1 MERSIAASA
10 LNQLKM
16 NGEELKRLANKR
28 AAAWTAE
35 PYDEETRSQVQS
47 MIVADGD
54 ELVESFYTDLEF
66 GTGGLRG
73 LMGPGT
79 NRMNKYTV
87 AQATQGLAQYIL
99 KAQPQ
104 DARVAIAHDSR
115 NGSPDFAR
123 VAAEVLAG
131 NGIEVHLFPA
141 LRPTPQLSF
150 TVRHLECTSGIV
162 ITASHNPKEYNGY
175 KVYWNDGGQIVPPH
189 DHGIIAEVRG
199 VQGPNA
205 VKWGRDESS
214 QERIKMTSS
223 ETDDAYFQT
232 VTDLRMDRDLIEKG
246 SDLPIVYTPLHGT
259 GSISVIPAL
268 AKAGFRNVHIVESQ
282 REPDGD
288 FPTVHSPNPEEGA
301 ALSAAI
307 DLAKEVNA
315 QLVLGTDPD
324 SDRVGIAVP
333 DAKADGG
340 WRLLNGNETG
350 ALLVD
355 YVVSGRAANGT
366 LQPGVDFVAK
376 TIVTSDL
383 MTEIGK
389 AAGLDVIE
397 TLTGFKWIAAAIR
410 EQEGKGKFVV
420 GGEESYGYM
429 IGDAVRDKD
438 AVAAACMICEMAHAA
453 QREGLDMLGRL
464 ERIHRTH
471 GAYLEALVSQTKQ
484 GRAGKEKIAQ
494 QMKTFRSNP
503 PAQLGGERVVELRDY
518 HAQTR
523 TVLTDGTSHGMDF
536 PPSNVIQMVTE
547 RGSIVTARPSGTEPK
562 IKFYFS
568 VRMDKS
574 ELAEAVNYE
583 AAMQVLQHRIQDLKG
598 SLGVS

>member
-1 MERSIAASA
+1 
-10 LNQLKM
+10 M
-16 NGEELKRLANKR
+16 NAEELKGLARHR
-28 AAAWTAE
+28 AAAWTE
-35 PYDEETRSQVQS
+35 GPYDAGTRSEVQH
-47 MIVADGD
+47 MMEADGE

-79 NRMNKYTV
+79 NRMNRYTV
-87 AQATQGLAQYIL
+87 AQATQGLAQYVL

-104 DARVAIAHDSR
+104 NARVAIAHDSR
-115 NGSPDFAR
+115 NGSPEFAR

-150 TVRHLECTSGIV
+150 TVRHLKCTSGIV

-189 DHGIIAEVRG
+189 DHGIIQEVRG
-199 VQGPNA
+199 VEGPNA
-205 VKWGRDESS
+205 VHWGKDESS
-214 QERIKMTSS
+214 QSRIHITTSAVD
-223 ETDDAYFQT
+223 EAYLQT
-232 VTDLRMDRDLIEKG
+232 VTDLRMDQNLIENG
-246 SDLPIVYTPLHGT
+246 SDLLIVYTPLHGT
-259 GSISVIPAL
+259 GSVSVIPAL
-268 AKAGFRNVHIVESQ
+268 ARAGFRNVHIVESQ
-282 REPDGD
+282 RNPDGN

-307 DLAKEVNA
+307 ELAREVNA

-333 DAKADGG
+333 DAKASGG

-355 YVVSGRAANGT
+355 YVVNGRAANGT
-366 LQPGVDFVAK
+366 LKPGFDFVAK

-383 MTEIGK
+383 MAEIGK
-389 AAGLDVIE
+389 SAGLDVHE

-410 EQEGKGKFVV
+410 EQEGKGRFVV

-438 AVAAACMICEMAHAA
+438 AVAAACLICEMAHSA

-464 ERIHRTH
+464 ERIHRNH

-484 GRAGKEKIAQ
+484 GRAGKKEIAE
-494 QMKTFRSNP
+494 QMETFRSNP
-503 PAQLGGERVVELRDY
+503 PAKFGDERVVELRDY
-518 HAQTR
+518 QAQTQ
-523 TVLTDGTSHGMDF
+523 TNLIENTSR
-536 PPSNVIQMVTE
+536 PIELPSSNVIQMITE
-547 RGSIVTARPSGTEPK
+547 HGSIVTARPSGTEPK

-568 VRMDKS
+568 VRMDKAS
-574 ELAEAVNYE
+574 LAKASSYD
-583 AAMQVLQHRIQDLKG
+583 AAMQMLQHRIDSLKLA
-598 SLGVS
+598 LGVG

>member
-1 MERSIAASA
+1 
-10 LNQLKM
+10 M
-16 NGEELKRLANKR
+16 NGKALKTLAQER
-28 AAAWTAE
+28 AMAWTE
-35 PYDEETRSQVQS
+35 GPYDEITRAEVKQL
-47 MIVADGD
+47 IDADGE

-79 NRMNKYTV
+79 NRMNRYTV

-99 KAQPQ
+99 KAKAHG
-104 DARVAIAHDSR
+104 ARVAIAHDSR
-115 NGSPDFAR
+115 NGSPMFAR

-189 DHGIIAEVRG
+189 DHGIIEEVRG
-199 VQGPNA
+199 VMGPEA
-205 VKWGRDESS
+205 VKWGKDSDS
-214 QERIKMTSS
+214 QRRINLTGSAV
-223 ETDDAYFQT
+223 DDAYLKT
-232 VTDLRMDRDLIEKG
+232 VTDLRMDTDLIENG
-246 SDLPIVYTPLHGT
+246 SDLPVVFTPLHGT
-259 GSISVIPAL
+259 GSVSVIPAL
-268 AKAGFRNVHIVESQ
+268 SRAGFRSVHIVESQ
-282 REPDGD
+282 REPDGN

-307 DLAKEVNA
+307 ELAREVNA

-324 SDRVGIAVP
+324 ADRVGIAVP
-333 DAKADGG
+333 DANAEGG

-355 YVVSGRAANGT
+355 YVVNGRAANGT
-366 LQPGVDFVAK
+366 LQPGFDFVAK

-383 MTEIGK
+383 MSEIGK
-389 AAGLDVIE
+389 AAGLDVHE

-410 EQEGKGKFVV
+410 EQEGKGRFVV

-438 AVAAACMICEMAHAA
+438 AVAAACLICEMAHAA

-471 GAYLEALVSQTKQ
+471 GAFREALVAQTKQ
-484 GRAGKEKIAQ
+484 GRAGKEEIAQ
-494 QMKTFRSNP
+494 QMESFRSNP
-503 PAQLGGERVVELRDY
+503 PAELGGESVVELRDY
-518 HAQTR
+518 KSQTS
-523 TVLTDGTSHGMDF
+523 TNLTDGTTQSIDL
-536 PPSNVIQMVTE
+536 PSSNVIQMITAN
-547 RGSIVTARPSGTEPK
+547 GSIVTARPSGTEPK

-568 VRMDKS
+568 VRMAKS
-574 ELAEAVNYE
+574 TLAAASSYDDAMRDLDDQIQSLKEA
-583 AAMQVLQHRIQDLKG
+583 
-598 SLGVS
+598 LGVG

>member
-1 MERSIAASA
+1 MDGKALKTLAQERA
-10 LNQLKM
+10 M
-16 NGEELKRLANKR
+16 
-28 AAAWTAE
+28 AWTE
-35 PYDEETRSQVQS
+35 GPYDEITRAEVKQL
-47 MIVADGD
+47 IDADGE

-79 NRMNKYTV
+79 NRMNRYTV

-99 KAQPQ
+99 KAKAHG
-104 DARVAIAHDSR
+104 ARVAIAHDSR
-115 NGSPDFAR
+115 NGSPMFAR

-189 DHGIIAEVRG
+189 DHGIIEEVRG
-199 VQGPNA
+199 VMGPEA
-205 VKWGRDESS
+205 VKWGKDSDS
-214 QERIKMTSS
+214 QRRINLTGSAV
-223 ETDDAYFQT
+223 DDAYLKT
-232 VTDLRMDRDLIEKG
+232 VTDLRMDTDLIENG
-246 SDLPIVYTPLHGT
+246 SDLPVVFTPLHGT
-259 GSISVIPAL
+259 GSVSVIPAL
-268 AKAGFRNVHIVESQ
+268 SRAGFRSVHIVESQ
-282 REPDGD
+282 REPDGN

-307 DLAKEVNA
+307 ELAREVNA

-324 SDRVGIAVP
+324 ADRVGIAVP
-333 DAKADGG
+333 DANAEGG

-355 YVVSGRAANGT
+355 YVVNGRAANGT
-366 LQPGVDFVAK
+366 LQPGFDFVAK

-383 MTEIGK
+383 MSEIGK
-389 AAGLDVIE
+389 AAGLDVHE

-410 EQEGKGKFVV
+410 EQEGKGRFVV

-438 AVAAACMICEMAHAA
+438 AVAAACLICEMAHAA

-471 GAYLEALVSQTKQ
+471 GAFREALVAQTKQ
-484 GRAGKEKIAQ
+484 GRAGKEEIAQ
-494 QMKTFRSNP
+494 QMESFRSNP
-503 PAQLGGERVVELRDY
+503 PAELGGESVVELRDY
-518 HAQTR
+518 KSQTS
-523 TVLTDGTSHGMDF
+523 TNLTDGTTQSIDL
-536 PPSNVIQMVTE
+536 PSSNVIQMITAN
-547 RGSIVTARPSGTEPK
+547 GSIVTARPSGTEPK

-568 VRMDKS
+568 VRMAKS
-574 ELAEAVNYE
+574 TLAAASSYDDAMRDLDDQIQSLKEA
-583 AAMQVLQHRIQDLKG
+583 
-598 SLGVS
+598 LGVG

>member
-1 MERSIAASA
+1 MDGKALKTLAQERA
-10 LNQLKM
+10 M
-16 NGEELKRLANKR
+16 
-28 AAAWTAE
+28 AWTE
-35 PYDEETRSQVQS
+35 GPYDEITRAEVKQL
-47 MIVADGD
+47 IDADGE

-79 NRMNKYTV
+79 NRMNRYTV

-99 KAQPQ
+99 KAKAHG
-104 DARVAIAHDSR
+104 ARVAIAHDSR
-115 NGSPDFAR
+115 NGSPMFAR

-189 DHGIIAEVRG
+189 DHGIIEEVRG
-199 VQGPNA
+199 VMGPEA
-205 VKWGRDESS
+205 VKWGKDSDS
-214 QERIKMTSS
+214 QRRINLTGSAV
-223 ETDDAYFQT
+223 DDAYLKT
-232 VTDLRMDRDLIEKG
+232 VTDLRMDTDLIENG
-246 SDLPIVYTPLHGT
+246 SDLPVVFTPLHGT
-259 GSISVIPAL
+259 GSVSVIPAL
-268 AKAGFRNVHIVESQ
+268 SRAGFRSVHIVESQ
-282 REPDGD
+282 REPDGN

-307 DLAKEVNA
+307 ELAREVNA

-324 SDRVGIAVP
+324 ADRVGIAVP
-333 DAKADGG
+333 DANAEGG

-355 YVVSGRAANGT
+355 YVVNGRAANGT
-366 LQPGVDFVAK
+366 LQPGFDFVAK

-383 MTEIGK
+383 MSEIGK
-389 AAGLDVIE
+389 AAGLDVHE

-410 EQEGKGKFVV
+410 EQEGKGRFVV

-438 AVAAACMICEMAHAA
+438 AVAAACLICEMAHAA

-471 GAYLEALVSQTKQ
+471 GAFREALVAQTKQ
-484 GRAGKEKIAQ
+484 GRAGKEEIAQ
-494 QMKTFRSNP
+494 QMESFRSNP
-503 PAQLGGERVVELRDY
+503 PAELGGESVVELRDY
-518 HAQTR
+518 KSQTS
-523 TVLTDGTSHGMDF
+523 TNLTDGTTQSIDL
-536 PPSNVIQMVTE
+536 PSSNVIQMITAN
-547 RGSIVTARPSGTEPK
+547 GSIVTARPSGTEPK

-568 VRMDKS
+568 VRMAKS
-574 ELAEAVNYE
+574 TLAAASSYDDAMRHLDDQIQSLKEA
-583 AAMQVLQHRIQDLKG
+583 
-598 SLGVS
+598 LGVG

>member
-1 MERSIAASA
+1 MDGKALKTLAQERA
-10 LNQLKM
+10 L
-16 NGEELKRLANKR
+16 
-28 AAAWTAE
+28 AWTE
-35 PYDEETRSQVQS
+35 GPYDEITRAEVKQL
-47 MIVADGD
+47 IDADGE

-79 NRMNKYTV
+79 NRMNRYTV

-99 KAQPQ
+99 KAKAHG
-104 DARVAIAHDSR
+104 ARVAIAHDSR
-115 NGSPDFAR
+115 NGSPMFAR

-175 KVYWNDGGQIVPPH
+175 KVYWNDGGQIVPPN
-189 DHGIIAEVRG
+189 DHGIIEEVRG
-199 VQGPNA
+199 VMGPEA
-205 VKWGRDESS
+205 VKWGKDSDS
-214 QERIKMTSS
+214 QRRINLTDSAV
-223 ETDDAYFQT
+223 DDAYLKT
-232 VTDLRMDRDLIEKG
+232 VTDLRMDTDLIENG
-246 SDLPIVYTPLHGT
+246 SDLPVVFTPLHGT
-259 GSISVIPAL
+259 GSVSVIPAL
-268 AKAGFRNVHIVESQ
+268 SRAGFRSVHIVESQ
-282 REPDGD
+282 REPDGN

-307 DLAKEVNA
+307 ELAQEVNA

-324 SDRVGIAVP
+324 ADRVGIAVP
-333 DAKADGG
+333 DANAEGG

-355 YVVSGRAANGT
+355 YVVNGRAANGT
-366 LQPGVDFVAK
+366 LQPGFDFVAK

-383 MTEIGK
+383 MSEIGK
-389 AAGLDVIE
+389 AAGLDVHE

-410 EQEGKGKFVV
+410 EQEGKGRFVV

-438 AVAAACMICEMAHAA
+438 AVAAACLICEMAHAA

-471 GAYLEALVSQTKQ
+471 GAFREALVAQTKQ
-484 GRAGKEKIAQ
+484 GRAGKEEIAQ
-494 QMKTFRSNP
+494 QMESFRSNP
-503 PAQLGGERVVELRDY
+503 PAELGGESVIELRDY
-518 HAQTR
+518 KSQTS
-523 TVLTDGTSHGMDF
+523 TNLTDGTTQSIDL
-536 PPSNVIQMVTE
+536 PSSNVIQMITAN
-547 RGSIVTARPSGTEPK
+547 GSIVTARPSGTEPK

-568 VRMDKS
+568 VRMAKS
-574 ELAEAVNYE
+574 TLAAASSYDDAMRDLDDQIQSLKEA
-583 AAMQVLQHRIQDLKG
+583 
-598 SLGVS
+598 LGVG